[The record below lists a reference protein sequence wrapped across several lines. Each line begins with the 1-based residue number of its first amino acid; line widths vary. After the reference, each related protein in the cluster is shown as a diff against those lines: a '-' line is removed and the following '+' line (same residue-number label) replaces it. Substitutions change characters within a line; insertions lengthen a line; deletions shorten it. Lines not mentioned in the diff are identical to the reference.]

1 MVKKKGKK
9 DRAYRMHQP
18 YRTTEKKKSQ
28 STHPSD
34 TEDRRSHNREEGVIS
49 QIEDIT
55 YKVLRQ
61 HDPKKS

>member
-1 MVKKKGKK
+1 
-9 DRAYRMHQP
+9 MHQP